1 MAKKKQSLPSG
12 TAGLVRY
19 FDEYKETVQIKP
31 EWIIGFTVFIVI
43 MSFFL
48 RPYIPTL
55 FGI

>member
-1 MAKKKQSLPSG
+1 MAKKKQGLPSG

-48 RPYIPTL
+48 RPHIPTL